1 MNVKP
6 PVDPKALAETWPHV
20 EASLDRQNEAEAIE
34 GYLRSIDK
42 KAALRPDRGRG
53 RRWK

>member
-1 MNVKP
+1 MNVKAP
-6 PVDPKALAETWPHV
+6 LNPDKLADAWPKV
-20 EASLDRQNEAEAIE
+20 EAGLDRQKEAEAIE

-42 KAALRPDRGRG
+42 KASLRPDRGRG